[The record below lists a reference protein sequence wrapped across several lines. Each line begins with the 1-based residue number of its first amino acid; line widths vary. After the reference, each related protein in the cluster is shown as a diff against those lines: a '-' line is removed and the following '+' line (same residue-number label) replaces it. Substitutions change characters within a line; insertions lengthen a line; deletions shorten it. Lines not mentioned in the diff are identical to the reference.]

1 MNLKTRILL
10 INFFSL
16 FLAIISGGGAY
27 AQTFTVSGY
36 IKDEVSKEALINATV
51 INLTNKSGTITN
63 QYGYFSLSGKR
74 SDTLKLLFTY
84 NGYNA
89 VRKTIVNGQSVQLEI
104 LLSPLTNVLN
114 EVKINANHN
123 NDNVT
128 KPQMGVI
135 DVPVKAIKDLP
146 VLLGE
151 HDILKTLQLLPG
163 VQQAQE
169 GTSGFYVR
177 GGNLDQNLIQLDEA
191 TIYNPNH
198 LFGLFSTFNVNSVNS
213 VRLIKGGF
221 PAEYG
226 GRLSS
231 ILDITMKEGNKT
243 TYQTEA
249 GIGLLSGNI
258 TFQGPIQKN
267 KSSFI
272 VSARHSYINLLLHPL
287 TSNTT
292 SYTFYDLNAK
302 VNFELGSRDHLFIS
316 GFKGNDDAAY
326 TGTNSLNYGIN
337 FGNTTGTLRWNH
349 LFGNKVFSNT
359 SLIYNDYHLQLGTTQ
374 TSYYEV
380 LYTGIKDIN
389 AKSDFTAV
397 LSNKHTLK
405 FGLNY
410 IYHTLSPASLSAKVP
425 KKGNQFS
432 INPDSI
438 PRRYSN
444 EAAFYI
450 GDEYHISDRFSVNY
464 GLRLPF
470 FAGSGKTYM
479 FLEPRIT
486 TQYSLNENTS
496 LKASY
501 TLMNQFVHLIPNS
514 TASLP
519 ADIWLSSS
527 AVIKPQN
534 STQVSFGVFKNFHD
548 NDIETSVEVYYKNM
562 NNQVLFKQGTQ
573 ITLNTNLDDVLTF
586 GKGKSYGVEFFAKKS
601 VGRLT
606 GWASYTL
613 SKTTQQFPEINFGN
627 PFPASFDRRHN
638 LALVGTYELTKNW
651 TLSAD
656 FVLTSGRPYTLPAGK
671 VTVYGDGSLYDNYY
685 YDYTSRNNSNL
696 STYHRLDISASNR
709 KKHKLFH
716 KYPFEREWVFGL
728 YNVYSRANPYFVYLT
743 IDPVTKKPQA
753 KQVSLLPIIPSISY
767 NIKF

>member
-1 MNLKTRILL
+1 MKYTPTFKFLLFIFLILATHYC
-10 INFFSL
+10 S
-16 FLAIISGGGAY
+16 
-27 AQTFTVSGY
+27 AQNVTVSGY
-36 IKDEVSKEALINATV
+36 VKDELSKEALINASV
-51 INLTNKSGTITN
+51 INLGNRSGTITN
-63 QYGYFSLSGKR
+63 RYGYFSLTSKKA
-74 SDTLKLLFTY
+74 DTLKLLITY
-84 NGYNA
+84 SGYIA
-89 VRKTIVNGQSVQLEI
+89 ERKTIVNGQSIQLEI
-104 LLSPLTNVLN
+104 LLRPSANMLNV
-114 EVKINANHN
+114 VKVVANHN
-123 NDNVT
+123 NDNIT
-128 KPQMGVI
+128 KARMGVI

-177 GGNLDQNLIQLDEA
+177 GGNLDQNLILLDEA
-191 TIYNPNH
+191 NIYNPNH

-213 VRLIKGGF
+213 VRLIKGAF

-243 TYQTEA
+243 EYQTEA
-249 GIGLLSGNI
+249 GLGLLSGNI

-267 KSSFI
+267 KSSFN
-272 VSARHSYINLLLHPL
+272 VSARHSYIDLLLHPI

-292 SYTFYDLNAK
+292 TYTFYDLNAK
-302 VNFELGSRDHLFIS
+302 VNFELSPKDHLFIS

-380 LYTGIKDIN
+380 LYTGIKDVN

-397 LSNKHTLK
+397 LSNRHTLK
-405 FGLNY
+405 FGINY

-425 KKGNQFS
+425 KKGKLFS

-444 EAAFYI
+444 EAALYI
-450 GDEYHISDRFSVNY
+450 GDEYHISDRFAINY

-470 FAGSGKTYM
+470 FAGSGKAYTSV
-479 FLEPRIT
+479 EPRIT
-486 TQYSLNENTS
+486 TQYSLNESTS
-496 LKASY
+496 VKASY
-501 TLMNQFVHLIPNS
+501 TMMNQFVHLIPNS

-527 AVIKPQN
+527 AAIKPQN
-534 STQVSFGVFKNFHD
+534 STQISFGLFKNFSN
-548 NDIETSVEVYYKNM
+548 NDIESSVEAYYKNM

-573 ITLNTNLDDVLTF
+573 ITLNTN
-586 GKGKSYGVEFFAKKS
+586 
-601 VGRLT
+601 
-606 GWASYTL
+606 
-613 SKTTQQFPEINFGN
+613 
-627 PFPASFDRRHN
+627 
-638 LALVGTYELTKNW
+638 
-651 TLSAD
+651 
-656 FVLTSGRPYTLPAGK
+656 
-671 VTVYGDGSLYDNYY
+671 
-685 YDYTSRNNSNL
+685 
-696 STYHRLDISASNR
+696 
-709 KKHKLFH
+709 
-716 KYPFEREWVFGL
+716 
-728 YNVYSRANPYFVYLT
+728 
-743 IDPVTKKPQA
+743 
-753 KQVSLLPIIPSISY
+753 
-767 NIKF
+767 

>member
-1 MNLKTRILL
+1 MKCFL
-10 INFFSL
+10 ISCL
-16 FLAIISGGGAY
+16 FLFDSFLTFS
-27 AQTFTVSGY
+27 QTITVSGY
-36 IKDEVSKEALINATV
+36 VKDEISKEALVNASV
-51 INLTNKSGTITN
+51 INLGNKTGTITN
-63 QYGYFSLSGKR
+63 QYGYFSLTSKKTD
-74 SDTLKLLFTY
+74 SLKLLVTY
-84 NGYNA
+84 SGYIA
-89 VRKTIVNGQSVQLEI
+89 VKKTIVNGQNIQLEI
-104 LLSPLTNVLN
+104 LLRPSSNVLREIN
-114 EVKINANHN
+114 INANHN
-123 NDNVT
+123 RDNIT

-177 GGNLDQNLIQLDEA
+177 GGNLDQNLILLDEA

-231 ILDITMKEGNKT
+231 ILNITMKDGNKT
-243 TYQTEA
+243 KYQTEA
-249 GIGLLSGNI
+249 GVGLLSANV
-258 TFQGPIQKN
+258 TFQGPVQKN

-272 VSARHSYINLLLHPL
+272 VSARKSYIDLLLKPL

-292 SYTFYDLNAK
+292 SYSFYDLNAK
-302 VNFELGSRDHLFIS
+302 VNFELGTRDHLFIS
-316 GFKGNDDAAY
+316 GFKGNDAAAY
-326 TGTNSLNYGIN
+326 TGANSLNYGIN
-337 FGNTTGTLRWNH
+337 FGNTTGTIRWNH
-349 LFGNKVFSNT
+349 LYGNKVFSNT

-397 LSNKHTLK
+397 LDTRHTLK
-405 FGLNY
+405 FGINY

-425 KKGNQFS
+425 KKGNLFS

-444 EAAFYI
+444 EAALYI
-450 GDEYHISDRFSVNY
+450 GDEYHISDRFSIDY

-470 FAGSGKTYM
+470 FSGSGKTYS

-486 TQYSLNENTS
+486 TQYSFNENTS
-496 LKASY
+496 VKASY

-527 AVIKPQN
+527 PVIKPQN
-534 STQVSFGVFKNFHD
+534 SAQVSLGLFKNFKD
-548 NDIETSVEVYYKNM
+548 NEIETSVEVYYKNM
-562 NNQVLFKQGTQ
+562 RNQVLFKQGTQ
-573 ITLNTNLDDVLTF
+573 IAINTNLDDVLTF
-586 GKGKSYGVEFFAKKS
+586 GKGESYGIEFFAKKS
-601 VGRLT
+601 FGKLT

-627 PFPASFDRRHN
+627 PFPSSFDRRHN

-671 VTVYGDGSLYDNYY
+671 ITVYGDGSLYDNYY
-685 YDYTSRNNSNL
+685 YDYTSHNNSRLGVYN
-696 STYHRLDISASNR
+696 RLDISASNR
-709 KKHKLFH
+709 KQHQLFH
-716 KYPFEREWVFGL
+716 KYPYEREWVFGF
-728 YNVYSRANPYFVYLT
+728 YNIYSRANPYFVYLT
-743 IDPVTKKPQA
+743 IDQATKRPQA

>member
-1 MNLKTRILL
+1 MLKLFMKCFL
-10 INFFSL
+10 ISCL
-16 FLAIISGGGAY
+16 FLFDSFLTFS
-27 AQTFTVSGY
+27 QTITVSGY
-36 IKDEVSKEALINATV
+36 VKDEISKEALVNASV
-51 INLTNKSGTITN
+51 INLGNKTGTITN
-63 QYGYFSLSGKR
+63 QYGYFSLTSKKTD
-74 SDTLKLLFTY
+74 SLKLLVTY
-84 NGYNA
+84 SGYIA
-89 VRKTIVNGQSVQLEI
+89 VKKTIVNGQNIQLEI
-104 LLSPLTNVLN
+104 LLRPSSNVLREIN
-114 EVKINANHN
+114 INANHN
-123 NDNVT
+123 RDNIT

-177 GGNLDQNLIQLDEA
+177 GGNLDQNLILLDEA

-231 ILDITMKEGNKT
+231 ILNITMKDGNKT
-243 TYQTEA
+243 KYQTEA
-249 GIGLLSGNI
+249 GVGLLSANV
-258 TFQGPIQKN
+258 TFQGPVQKN

-272 VSARHSYINLLLHPL
+272 VSARKSYIDLLLKPL

-292 SYTFYDLNAK
+292 SYSFYDLNAK
-302 VNFELGSRDHLFIS
+302 VNFELGTRDHLFIS
-316 GFKGNDDAAY
+316 GFKGNDAAAY
-326 TGTNSLNYGIN
+326 TGANSLNYGIN
-337 FGNTTGTLRWNH
+337 FGNTTGTIRWNH
-349 LFGNKVFSNT
+349 LYGNKVFSNT

-397 LSNKHTLK
+397 LDTRHTLK
-405 FGLNY
+405 FGINY

-425 KKGNQFS
+425 KKGNLFS

-444 EAAFYI
+444 EAALYI
-450 GDEYHISDRFSVNY
+450 GDEYHISDRFSIDY

-470 FAGSGKTYM
+470 FSGSGKTYS

-486 TQYSLNENTS
+486 TQYSFNENTS
-496 LKASY
+496 VKASY

-527 AVIKPQN
+527 PVIKPQN
-534 STQVSFGVFKNFHD
+534 SAQVSLGLFKNFKD
-548 NDIETSVEVYYKNM
+548 NEIETSVEVYYKNM
-562 NNQVLFKQGTQ
+562 RNQVLFKQGTQ
-573 ITLNTNLDDVLTF
+573 IAINTNLDDVLTF
-586 GKGKSYGVEFFAKKS
+586 GKGESYGIEFFAKKS
-601 VGRLT
+601 FGKLT

-627 PFPASFDRRHN
+627 PFPSSFDRRHN

-671 VTVYGDGSLYDNYY
+671 ITVYGDGSLYDNYY
-685 YDYTSRNNSNL
+685 YDYTSHNNSRLGVYN
-696 STYHRLDISASNR
+696 RLDISASNR
-709 KKHKLFH
+709 KQHQLFH
-716 KYPFEREWVFGL
+716 KYPYEREWVFGF
-728 YNVYSRANPYFVYLT
+728 YNIYSRANPYFVYLT
-743 IDPVTKKPQA
+743 IDQATKRPQA